1 MTQQAKPHLYFHE
14 QEYLIIKISDK
25 YAFSDFFNPK
35 DYGFSPFC
43 TDTSCWSGFKCQYS
57 ILDNN
62 LFITNVEINESTEFK
77 PLLFGREPLILENWG
92 NGKKCK
98 LFYRNVKHPIP
109 YTGDFIIATNFI
121 NRPGRKRYNPF
132 YLNYEIIL
140 QLTFENGRLT
150 ATINHSDSLEEVR
163 LYMDNHDDMLPSNMP
178 PIDNHF

>member
-25 YAFSDFFNPK
+25 YAFSDFFKPK

-77 PLLFGREPLILENWG
+77 PLNRPLKVRPKNLILRRSVFSCQNI
-92 NGKKCK
+92 
-98 LFYRNVKHPIP
+98 V
-109 YTGDFIIATNFI
+109 
-121 NRPGRKRYNPF
+121 
-132 YLNYEIIL
+132 LNL
-140 QLTFENGRLT
+140 
-150 ATINHSDSLEEVR
+150 S
-163 LYMDNHDDMLPSNMP
+163 
-178 PIDNHF
+178 